1 MIDVQLRYF
10 ASLREAL
17 GPGQRLELPDG
28 STLDQ
33 LRDRLLA
40 LGGRH
45 AEVLARGRAVRCA
58 VNQVMASDG
67 SAVIPAGAEV
77 AFFPPVTGG

>member
-1 MIDVQLRYF
+1 MKVKVRYF

-17 GPGQRLELPDG
+17 GAEESVDVAEGA
-28 STLDQ
+28 TVAM
-33 LRDRLLA
+33 LRDTLLA
-40 LGGRH
+40 RGGRH

-58 VNQVMASDG
+58 VNQQMGDETLVVSD
-67 SAVIPAGAEV
+67 GAEV

>member
-1 MIDVQLRYF
+1 MKVQIRYF

-17 GPGQRLELPDG
+17 GAQRVARHARRQHARRAARCARSP
-28 STLDQ
+28 
-33 LRDRLLA
+33 A
-40 LGGRH
+40 APRH

-58 VNQVMASDG
+58 LAQRMCDEATPLVD
-67 SAVIPAGAEV
+67 GAEV

>member
-1 MIDVQLRYF
+1 MKVQVRYF

-17 GPGQRLELPDG
+17 GAREEVEVPEGA
-28 STLDQ
+28 TVAT
-33 LRDRLLA
+33 LRDHLIARSA
-40 LGGRH
+40 RH

-58 VNQVMASDG
+58 LQQAMCEETVSL
-67 SAVIPAGAEV
+67 PAGAEV